1 MTESFHPVQLYVY
14 DLSQGMARSLSPQLV
29 GRVIEGIWHTSVV
42 AFGIEFFYG
51 QGIQRKTP
59 PGTTH
64 HGCPLKQLSLGST
77 QIPLDVL
84 DTFLTSLGQ
93 QRYTAERY
101 HILDHNCNHFSAE
114 VAQFLTGQDIP
125 AYIRDLPREFM
136 STPFGQSLLPLLEG
150 HFGPSQL
157 GRSPAPVAPTNPS
170 PATVNGVSHLP
181 PLLAPRVYRVTTVN
195 QLDALTR
202 TFRGVVTL
210 FTSATCPPCRMIEPE
225 FHRLMAAQIT
235 TSPNDLD
242 GSTTVPR
249 VVGAQID
256 MATGFAVAQQYQIR
270 ATPTFVFLL
279 DRVPT
284 SRLQGAQPN
293 TLASEID
300 LLEYST
306 YPPVHPHHV
315 HVKTSTLAGIGCTPI
330 LYNQQGGAVKAVARY
345 RTLVAVDQVLPPT
358 DPWTPVW
365 QTFTTAVIAPE
376 GSAHQPQ
383 LLDEPNFIAVL
394 RRVYNAVPDK
404 ERFPLVDM
412 IRYTLVGSPW
422 LRQCLESP
430 KGVEF
435 IRFVITDTVQV
446 SDTTLARPLLI
457 TTLKL
462 GCNVFSSDYLMGRTW
477 FGVQS
482 DEGLAEALT
491 QLLVHAL
498 LWPDTVVRQ
507 TAASL
512 AFNMGAWVAACRHRH
527 FAAKGGQLS
536 RGANNPSNENVPT
549 VPNYIPTGWKESEA
563 ENWLMEC
570 VSAVA
575 DALTKETHEPTAF
588 RLVAALGQF
597 LFTATST
604 LLQLADVLGVVAT
617 VQGLDKVWVAETRGP
632 SLAKEL
638 VALIQ
643 TVPSQMD

>member
-1 MTESFHPVQLYVY
+1 MSESSHPVQLYVY

-51 QGIQRKTP
+51 QGIQRVSP

-64 HGCPLKQLSLGST
+64 HGRPLRQLSLGST
-77 QIPLDVL
+77 QVPPDVL
-84 DTFLTSLGQ
+84 DAFLTSLSQ

-114 VAQFLTGQDIP
+114 VTQFLTGQDIP
-125 AYIRDLPREFM
+125 AYIRDLPQEFM
-136 STPFGQSLLPLLEG
+136 STPLGQSLLPLLEG

-157 GRSPAPVAPTNPS
+157 GQSSASVTPAHSSLAASNV
-170 PATVNGVSHLP
+170 VSHLP
-181 PLLAPRVYRVTTVN
+181 TLLAPRVYRVTTVKE
-195 QLDALTR
+195 LDSLTR
-202 TFRGVVTL
+202 TFRGVVVL

-225 FHRLMAAQIT
+225 FHRLMAAQ
-235 TSPNDLD
+235 TSTVTNALD
-242 GSTTVPR
+242 GSTTAPR

-256 MATGFAVAQQYQIR
+256 MSTGFAVAQKYEIR
-270 ATPTFVFLL
+270 ATPTFLFLL
-279 DRVPT
+279 DRVTT
-284 SRLQGAQPN
+284 SRLQGAQPKA
-293 TLASEID
+293 LASEID

-306 YPPVHPHHV
+306 HPPVHPHRV
-315 HVKTSTLAGIGCTPI
+315 QVKATTLAGIGYTPI
-330 LYNQQGGAVKAVARY
+330 LYNQQAGVVKAVARY
-345 RTLVAVDQVLPPT
+345 QTLEAVNEALPPT

-365 QTFTTAVIAPE
+365 QAFTTAVTAPE
-376 GSAHQPQ
+376 GSACQPQ
-383 LLDEPNFIAVL
+383 SLIDSNLIAIL
-394 RRVYNAVPDK
+394 QRVYNAVPDK

-412 IRYTLVGSPW
+412 IRYTLAGSPR
-422 LRQCLESP
+422 LRQYLESP
-430 KGVEF
+430 QGEEF
-435 IRFVITDTVQV
+435 IRHVFTDAMNV

-462 GCNVFSSDYLMGRTW
+462 GCNVFSSDYLMKRTR

-482 DEGLAEALT
+482 DEGLADALT
-491 QLLVHAL
+491 RLLVHTL

-512 AFNMGAWVAACRHRH
+512 AFNMGAWVAACRHRS
-527 FAAKGGQLS
+527 FATEGGQQCEAS
-536 RGANNPSNENVPT
+536 KTVST
-549 VPNYIPTGWKESEA
+549 VPKYIPTEWQESGA

-597 LFTATST
+597 LFTATAT
-604 LLQLADVLGVVAT
+604 LLQLADVLGVVAAA
-617 VQGLDKVWVAETRGP
+617 QALDKIWVTETRGP

-638 VALIQ
+638 VMLIQ
-643 TVPSQMD
+643 TVPSQIE